1 MAYRIA
7 SCRRDEGTRAHV
19 FYVLDDAI
27 PGEDRP
33 TIVQEF
39 ATRKKAIAW
48 VVANTCKH
56 SPQWDTAFVGNRDSH
71 DSVFVKCQKCGK
83 VGMFVHVNI
92 NAPVNWRSPRARR
105 KRK

>member
-27 PGEDRP
+27 P

-71 DSVFVKCQKCGK
+71 DSVFVGEDRPKCQMRQGR
-83 VGMFVHVNI
+83 HV
-92 NAPVNWRSPRARR
+92 RSH
-105 KRK
+105 KH